1 MANIKQRNKALQD
14 ICMYFAEKGKVL
26 TQREYIEAEDKPVP
40 FSGIRNVFRSY
51 SRMISMLE
59 RAQPDLYALIGKKE
73 EPKPAPVAPKPAPVA
88 PKVAPTPKPTPAA
101 PKVTPAAV
109 KPAPAVKTEK

>member
-26 TQREYIEAEDKPVP
+26 TQREYIEAADKPVP

-73 EPKPAPVAPKPAPVA
+73 EPKPAPVAPK
-88 PKVAPTPKPTPAA
+88 VAPTPKPTPAA

-109 KPAPAVKTEK
+109 KPALAVKTEK

>member
-1 MANIKQRNKALQD
+1 MANLRQRNKAIQQ

-26 TQREYIEAEDKPVP
+26 TQAEYVDSKDKPIAL
-40 FSGIRNVFRSY
+40 SGIRNVFRSY

-59 RAQPDLYALIGKKE
+59 RNQPDLYALIGKKE
-73 EPKPAPVAPKPAPVA
+73 EPVAPKPAPVA
-88 PKVAPTPKPTPAA
+88 APKVSTPPTPKPTPAA
-101 PKVTPAAV
+101 PKVAAV